1 MTWKKD
7 KAAAQSEV
15 DSLQEQLTATLE
27 KLDQLERGFD
37 DIEHRIS
44 NMDKEHSRYV
54 KATVTRMGYLLNQE
68 DDMKGLVIQLLNHL
82 PKQEEQRMS

>member
-1 MTWKKD
+1 MREDIPW
-7 KAAAQSEV
+7 
-15 DSLQEQLTATLE
+15 LTRLSGREGTGEILE
-27 KLDQLERGFD
+27 KLDQLEKGFD

-68 DDMKGLVIQLLNHL
+68 DDMKGW
-82 PKQEEQRMS
+82 